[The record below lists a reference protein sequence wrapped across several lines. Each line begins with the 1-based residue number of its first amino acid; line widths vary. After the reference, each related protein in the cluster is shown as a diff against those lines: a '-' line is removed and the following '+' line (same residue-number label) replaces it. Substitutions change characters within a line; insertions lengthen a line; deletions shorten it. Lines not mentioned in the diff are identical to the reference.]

1 MLVRIG
7 LCSVAE
13 MCIGQIY
20 DTHLLL
26 ATAGCRVD
34 DGSMKTRKRRIW
46 LGSCGYYAL
55 CNKVARLDLMTEPRP
70 MEFGILFTSH
80 PNVDTEPYPH
90 RDVHARVTREIVRA
104 DELGFD
110 YAWVAE
116 HHFSNEYGI
125 MPDVFVYA
133 GYLAAL
139 TQRIKIGTAVV
150 TLPLANPL
158 RVAENAAFVDILS
171 NGRFALG
178 LGSGYR
184 KYEFD
189 GFGADF
195 EGRREVQEEALP
207 LLMDIFLNKRVNHQ
221 GKYFDFKVDGQYE
234 LFPHSLQQPHPPIF
248 LAGATERSIAVAGRM
263 GFGLMLSTW
272 TPFEELARQT
282 AAYRRH
288 LEETP
293 QRLRANPARGNI
305 DVARWTYIAET
316 DAKARSDSEAG
327 IMRHLKHF
335 ASGHTSGYLG
345 TVSQGGATSERN
357 YDTLSRDI
365 ILHGSP
371 ATVIEKI
378 ERLRDMTGAT
388 SVMLHYPPWYG
399 VEKALASLEL
409 FASEVAPKL
418 RTKQPARMRA

>member
-1 MLVRIG
+1 
-7 LCSVAE
+7 
-13 MCIGQIY
+13 
-20 DTHLLL
+20 
-26 ATAGCRVD
+26 
-34 DGSMKTRKRRIW
+34 
-46 LGSCGYYAL
+46 
-55 CNKVARLDLMTEPRP
+55 

-90 RDVHARVTREIVRA
+90 RDVHARVTREIMRA

-221 GKYFDFKVDGQYE
+221 GKHFDFKVDGQYE
-234 LFPHSLQQPHPPIF
+234 LFPHSLQQPHPPVF

>member
-1 MLVRIG
+1 
-7 LCSVAE
+7 
-13 MCIGQIY
+13 
-20 DTHLLL
+20 
-26 ATAGCRVD
+26 
-34 DGSMKTRKRRIW
+34 
-46 LGSCGYYAL
+46 
-55 CNKVARLDLMTEPRP
+55 

-221 GKYFDFKVDGQYE
+221 GKYFDFKVDAQYE

>member
-1 MLVRIG
+1 
-7 LCSVAE
+7 
-13 MCIGQIY
+13 
-20 DTHLLL
+20 
-26 ATAGCRVD
+26 
-34 DGSMKTRKRRIW
+34 
-46 LGSCGYYAL
+46 
-55 CNKVARLDLMTEPRP
+55 

-90 RDVHARVTREIVRA
+90 RDVHARVTREIMRA

-221 GKYFDFKVDGQYE
+221 GKHFDFKVDGQYE
-234 LFPHSLQQPHPPIF
+234 LFPHSLQQPHPPVF

-399 VEKALASLEL
+399 VEKALASLDL